1 MSTNKVQAIDI
12 SYNQINDISP
22 KLSPPKLSNKCR
34 SLTNIQN
41 SNSSIKQ
48 STKNKS
54 LKTKLAL
61 CNTIC

>member
-1 MSTNKVQAIDI
+1 MDTNKVQAIDI

-22 KLSPPKLSNKCR
+22 KVSNKCR
-34 SLTNIQN
+34 SLTNIQK